1 MSFHQLTPLWDAL
14 FPSRFIES
22 LPILLPCPF
31 NYAQFKVTY
40 LSSFNLGLRFLFFF
54 SCNITE
60 ELDCAFARLRHRPN
74 PSRTH
79 SCCVKSDTYEFPN
92 FRERVY
98 DLSKGARKL
107 LFPHIFLFS
116 SFSFLFF
123 GFEFQHQLTLI

>member
-1 MSFHQLTPLWDAL
+1 MSFQQLTPLWDTL
-14 FPSRFIES
+14 FLSRSIES

-40 LSSFNLGLRFLFFF
+40 LSSFNLGLRLFIF
-54 SCNITE
+54 SCSITE
-60 ELDCAFARLRHRPN
+60 ELDCAFARLRHRSN

-79 SCCVKSDTYEFPN
+79 SCCVKSDTYEFSN
-92 FRERVY
+92 FRECVY
-98 DLSKGARKL
+98 DLSKEARKL